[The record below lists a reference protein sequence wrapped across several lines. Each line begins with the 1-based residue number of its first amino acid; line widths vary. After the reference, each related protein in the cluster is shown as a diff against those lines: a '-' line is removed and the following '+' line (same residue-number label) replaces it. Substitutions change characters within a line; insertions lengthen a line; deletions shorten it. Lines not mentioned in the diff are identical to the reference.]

1 MRSKSIGVF
10 LHSMIAAAAAA
21 AVILTVSRPIPAY
34 ATPDPM
40 EVVKSL
46 VTPALQIL
54 GDKTTP
60 LKERQEKLRNLA
72 NASFDFTAM
81 SRSAL
86 GYHWKSL
93 NDQQKK
99 DFVQTFTSF
108 IEDSYLSKIQDYTG
122 FEVQFTGESQLDP
135 GIAQVKSSIIQPGK
149 QPVPVNYML
158 RQASGKWLV
167 YDVTVDNISII
178 ANYRNQFNRVMNN
191 KGFDTLLSDLKSK
204 QAQLEA
210 QLGTPHAH
218 D

>member
-1 MRSKSIGVF
+1 MRSKSIGVL

-34 ATPDPM
+34 AAPDPM

-72 NASFDFTAM
+72 NTSFDFTAM

-99 DFVQTFTSF
+99 DFVQTFSSF

-122 FEVQFTGESQLDP
+122 FDVQFTGESQPDP
-135 GIAQVKSSIIQPGK
+135 GVAQVKSSIIQPGK

>member
-1 MRSKSIGVF
+1 MRSKSIHRF
-10 LHSMIAAAAAA
+10 LHSLTAAALSA
-21 AVILTVSRPIPAY
+21 AVILSISRAIPAY
-34 ATPDPM
+34 AAPDPM
-40 EVVKSL
+40 EVVKAL

-54 GDKTTP
+54 ADKSTP

-72 NASFDFTAM
+72 NSSFDFTAM

-99 DFVQTFTSF
+99 DFVETFTSF

-122 FEVQFTGESQLDP
+122 FEVQFTGESQPNP
-135 GIAQVKSSIIQPGK
+135 GYAQVKSSIIQPGK
-149 QPVPVNYML
+149 QPVPVNYGL
-158 RQASGKWLV
+158 RQDGGRWLV

-178 ANYRNQFNRVMNN
+178 ANYRNQFNRVMNS

-218 D
+218 N

>member
-1 MRSKSIGVF
+1 MDSKSIRVF
-10 LHSMIAAAAAA
+10 LHRILAVALGAAMVLTLSRATAAWAA
-21 AVILTVSRPIPAY
+21 
-34 ATPDPM
+34 PDPM

-54 GDKTTP
+54 ADKTTP

-72 NASFDFTAM
+72 NSSFDFTAM

-108 IEDSYLSKIQDYTG
+108 IEDSYLSKIQDYSG
-122 FEVQFTGESQLDP
+122 FEVQFTGESQPNP
-135 GIAQVKSSIIQPGK
+135 GYAQVKSIIIQPGK
-149 QPVPVNYML
+149 QSVPVNYGL
-158 RQASGKWLV
+158 RQDNGRWLV

-178 ANYRNQFNRVMNN
+178 ANYRNQFNRVMNS
-191 KGFDTLLSDLKSK
+191 KGFDTLISDLKSK

-210 QLGTPHAH
+210 QLGTQHSH

>member
-1 MRSKSIGVF
+1 MRTKAIGF
-10 LHSMIAAAAAA
+10 LSTITAIVAGATMLLTAARAVPAATA
-21 AVILTVSRPIPAY
+21 
-34 ATPDPM
+34 PDPM

-46 VTPALQIL
+46 VNPALKIL
-54 GDKTTP
+54 ADKSTP
-60 LKERQEKLRNLA
+60 LRERQEKLRNLA
-72 NASFDFTAM
+72 NSSFDFTAM

-93 NDQQKK
+93 NDSQRK

-122 FEVQFTGESQLDP
+122 FDIQFTGESQPDP
-135 GIAQVKSSIIQPGK
+135 GFAQVKSSVIQPGK
-149 QPVPVNYML
+149 QPVQVNYAL
-158 RQASGKWLV
+158 RQDGGRWLV

-178 ANYRNQFNRVMNN
+178 ANYRNQFNRVMNS

-210 QLGTPHAH
+210 QLGTPHTH